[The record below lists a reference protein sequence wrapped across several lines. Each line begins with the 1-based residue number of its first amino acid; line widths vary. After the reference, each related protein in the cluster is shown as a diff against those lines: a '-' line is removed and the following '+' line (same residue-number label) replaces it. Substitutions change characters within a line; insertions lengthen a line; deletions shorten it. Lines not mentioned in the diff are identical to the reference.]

1 MQYLYSFLLAL
12 VAPFLI
18 WRLHRPAK
26 DKPRVGRRW
35 KEHFGLVPPIGAEK
49 PIWIHAV
56 SVGEVIAAKALIV
69 QLQQRDPNA
78 PILVTTT
85 TPTGAAMVESIG
97 HGIFHRYMPFDF
109 SFAVKCFLKRIQ
121 PRILLIMET
130 ELWPNTLHAAYQ
142 ANVPIVVVNARLSER
157 SKNRYQKFQRVFT
170 WLSRPIQHISC
181 QFQED
186 AERFE
191 ALGIHKS
198 RLSVSGSMKFD
209 LPEFDTSVSGV
220 RDLKTMID
228 HRPTW
233 IAASTHEGEDEIL
246 LLAHRKI
253 VTAFPDAILILV
265 PRHPERFQ
273 SVAALIQRQGFQ
285 LAQRS
290 RSEAIVTGTGVYLG
304 DTLGEMMTLF
314 SGADVAFMAGSLLG
328 DSVGGHNLLEPS
340 SLAKPLLTG
349 PSFYNFQRIAEAL
362 IQAGACE
369 ICDSPDAIAK
379 AVMRLFSSPD
389 EREARGVA
397 ALRVVHENRGAVE
410 KTIQQI
416 APWLE

>member
-1 MQYLYSFLLAL
+1 MERTL
-12 VAPFLI
+12 
-18 WRLHRPAK
+18 
-26 DKPRVGRRW
+26 
-35 KEHFGLVPPIGAEK
+35 GLVPPLGAEK

-85 TPTGAAMVESIG
+85 TITGAAMVESIE

-109 SFAVKCFLKRIQ
+109 SFAVKCFLKEFSRVFY
-121 PRILLIMET
+121 LLWKRNCT
-130 ELWPNTLHAAYQ
+130 NTLHAAYQ

-246 LLAHRKI
+246 LLAHQKI

-290 RSEAIVTGTGVYLG
+290 RSEAIVTATGVYLG

-379 AVMRLFSSPD
+379 AVMRLFSFPD

-397 ALRVVHENRGAVE
+397 ALSVVHENRGALK